1 LNILEPVF
9 PFHGPNLFNPA
20 KIAKDD
26 RSAHSSGSAA
36 DLADVSLPTLEH
48 GLVNFNKVFDGIKT
62 GALTATDEIRPSN
75 GSSGDCGDQQI
86 AANSCNV
93 HCSLLTLD
101 NSGKFEFRSI
111 S

>member
-1 LNILEPVF
+1 LNQYSVF
-9 PFHGPNLFNPA
+9 PFYGPNLFNPA

-26 RSAHSSGSAA
+26 RSAHSSGSVA

-75 GSSGDCGDQQI
+75 GLCGTVGINRLLQTAAMSI
-86 AANSCNV
+86 AHS
-93 HCSLLTLD
+93 
-101 NSGKFEFRSI
+101 
-111 S
+111 